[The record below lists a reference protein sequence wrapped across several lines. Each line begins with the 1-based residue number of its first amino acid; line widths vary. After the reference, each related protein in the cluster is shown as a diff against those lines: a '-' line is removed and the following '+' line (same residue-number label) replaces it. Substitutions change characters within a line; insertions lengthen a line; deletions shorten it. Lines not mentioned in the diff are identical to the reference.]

1 MCALCNISLNWHHF
15 FKGGSGGVGNQNMA
29 HMGQYPQDGENGQN
43 VAFFWSSAF
52 TKLTFQTFL
61 YCSEEILPWAF

>member
-43 VAFFWSSAF
+43 VAFF
-52 TKLTFQTFL
+52 LELCCDQTV
-61 YCSEEILPWAF
+61 